1 MRYAVSDGWVET
13 LALSLESASGS
24 ARLHTLLELAW
35 HLRQRDSLRA
45 EQFLAEFWRWLPR
58 HRLPLDELNAL
69 TARAALTACETATL
83 FCRFDDAQAWLDR
96 ARAHL
101 SPNPDLYALGDACL
115 AEVLLRKLKGQRPE
129 EIASLEQ
136 ALHCF
141 DALPDAQRRGVA
153 RALLR
158 CELGLYLANPGGE
171 AEGTAAVAGPGGD
184 EAFEP
189 EDKAVQVYD
198 LASRAFP
205 LCLRAPAEA
214 AALFQ
219 ASGALALEV
228 GFLRFHCI
236 AMMNASNALLEL
248 GDMEQAAQ
256 CFEAAAQRAR
266 QTQWPALMGMTQTQV
281 GRVLRLLGRGQESLQ
296 ALTEALAQL
305 RAVPPGLITAFAC
318 SELAFA
324 LRLVERLQESV
335 DVMWEAIQLYREGK
349 HMCNLALALARQA
362 KALAQLGQI
371 DAALAAL
378 DESKALTEQ
387 YGYDTVKVDI
397 SEALAEVHRRSRQ
410 QLPAPP
416 NMTAPTA
423 TIHFAQTALDR
434 GLGIDGW
441 RPPPALLDYLAEAW
455 AEAEGQA
462 DHMAQAYAYSRRA
475 RQAQRQEGSLALKD
489 SRALLHL
496 LGYHKAEPARPS
508 VETYG
513 LASLSSVATPA
524 LHPAAGQARRR
535 AEPECDLLT
544 RKEQEVLALLALNY
558 SNKEIAKA
566 LGVSTETVKWHLKGL
581 YGKLEAGSRRH
592 AVTRARS
599 LGVLQMGAGVA

>member
-1 MRYAVSDGWVET
+1 MRYAVSDGRVET

-24 ARLHTLLELAW
+24 ARLHTLLALAW

-45 EQFLAEFWRWLPR
+45 EQLLAEFWRWLPR
-58 HRLPLDELNAL
+58 HRLPLDQLNAL
-69 TARAALTACETATL
+69 SARAALTACETASL

-101 SPNPDLYALGDACL
+101 NPSIDVYAEGDACL
-115 AEVLLRKLKGQRPE
+115 AEVLLRKLRGQRAE
-129 EIASLEQ
+129 EISLLEQ
-136 ALHCF
+136 ALRLF
-141 DALPDAQRRGVA
+141 DALPDPQRRGVT

-158 CELGLYLANPGGE
+158 SELGLYLANPGAE
-171 AEGTAAVAGPGGD
+171 AESALAAGPLND
-184 EAFEP
+184 VDAPEQ

-205 LCLRAPAEA
+205 LCLREPAEA

-219 ASGALALEV
+219 ASGALALEM

-318 SELAFA
+318 AELAFS
-324 LRLVERLQESV
+324 LRAVERTQESV
-335 DVMWEAIQLYREGK
+335 DVMWEAIQLYRSGK
-349 HMCNLALALARQA
+349 HMCNLALSLARQA
-362 KALAQLGQI
+362 KSLAQLGQI
-371 DAALAAL
+371 EAALAAL
-378 DESKALTEQ
+378 DESKALTEH

-397 SEALAEVHRRSRQ
+397 SEAMAEVHRRSRQ
-410 QLPAPP
+410 QLPTPP
-416 NMTAPTA
+416 EMTAPTA
-423 TIHFAQTALDR
+423 TIHYAQTALDR
-434 GLGIDGW
+434 GMGIDGW

-455 AEAEGQA
+455 AEADQDA
-462 DHMAQAYAYSRRA
+462 DHMAKAYAYARRA
-475 RQAQRQEGSLALKD
+475 RLAQRQESGMALKD
-489 SRALLHL
+489 SRPLLHL
-496 LGYHKAEPARPS
+496 LGYQKADPLVASKPLELAQLQPSPHWTRQEP
-508 VETYG
+508 E
-513 LASLSSVATPA
+513 ASLLTP
-524 LHPAAGQARRR
+524 
-535 AEPECDLLT
+535 
-544 RKEQEVLALLALNY
+544 KEQEVLQLLARNY
-558 SNKEIAKA
+558 SNKEIAQS
-566 LGVSTETVKWHLKGL
+566 LGVSAETVKWHLKGL

-592 AVTRARS
+592 AVTRART
-599 LGVLQMGAGVA
+599 LGMLGKLL

>member
-1 MRYAVSDGWVET
+1 MRYAESDGWVES

-35 HLRQRDSLRA
+35 HLRQRDSVRA
-45 EQFLAEFWRWLPR
+45 EHLLADFWRWLPR
-58 HRLPLDELNAL
+58 YRLPLDELNAL
-69 TARAALTACETATL
+69 TARAALTACETASL
-83 FCRFDDAQAWLDR
+83 FCRFEDAQAWLDR

-101 SPNPDLYALGDACL
+101 HPNPDVYAEGDACMV
-115 AEVLLRKLKGQRPE
+115 EVLLRKLRGQRTE
-129 EIASLEQ
+129 EIATLEQ
-136 ALHCF
+136 AVRLF
-141 DALPDAQRRGVA
+141 EALPDLQRRGVA

-158 CELGLYLANPGGE
+158 SELGLYLANPGGE
-171 AEGTAAVAGPGGD
+171 AETAATEGRAGEH
-184 EAFEP
+184 EALGY
-189 EDKAVQVYD
+189 EDKAVLVYD

-205 LCLRAPAEA
+205 LCLREPAEA

-228 GFLRFHCI
+228 GFLRFHCV
-236 AMMNASNALLEL
+236 AMMNASNACLEL
-248 GDMEQAAQ
+248 GDMELAAQ

-281 GRVLRLLGRGQESLQ
+281 GRVLRHLGRGPESLQ
-296 ALTEALAQL
+296 ALNEALAQL

-324 LRLVERLQESV
+324 LRAVDRVQESV
-335 DVMWEAIQLYREGK
+335 AVMWEAIQLYREGK

-371 DAALAAL
+371 EAALQAL
-378 DESKALTEQ
+378 DESKALTEH
-387 YGYDTVKVDI
+387 YGYETVKVDI

-416 NMTAPTA
+416 DMTAPTA

-455 AEAEGQA
+455 AEADGQA

-475 RQAQRQEGSLALKD
+475 RQAQRQEGGLAIKD
-489 SRALLHL
+489 SRPLLHL
-496 LGYHKAEPARPS
+496 LGYHKVEPAIVA

-513 LASLSSVATPA
+513 LSSAGATTQLAPPTAAVAA
-524 LHPAAGQARRR
+524 LPRRR
-535 AEPECDLLT
+535 SEPECDLLT

-558 SNKEIAKA
+558 SNKEIAQA
-566 LGVSTETVKWHLKGL
+566 LGVSAETVKWHLKGL

-599 LGVLQMGAGVA
+599 LGVLQMGA

>member
-1 MRYAVSDGWVET
+1 MKYAESDAHLEG
-13 LALSLESASGS
+13 LAQSLELASGR
-24 ARLHTLLELAW
+24 ARLPLLLELAW

-45 EQFLAEFWRWLPR
+45 EQLLAEFWRWLPC
-58 HRLPLDELNAL
+58 HRLPLAELNAL
-69 TARAALTACETATL
+69 SARAALTACETAAL
-83 FCRFDDAQAWLDR
+83 FCRFEDAQAWLDQ

-101 SPNPDLYALGDACL
+101 SPNPDVYAAGDACL
-115 AEVLLRKLKGQRPE
+115 AEVLLRKLKGQRNE
-129 EIASLEQ
+129 EIASLE
-136 ALHCF
+136 AAVRLF

-153 RALLR
+153 RSLLR
-158 CELGLYLANPGGE
+158 CELGLYLANPGAE
-171 AEGTAAVAGPGGD
+171 AERLANSTQAGPLASEGQ
-184 EAFEP
+184 
-189 EDKAVQVYD
+189 EDPAVLVYE

-205 LCLRAPAEA
+205 LCLREPAEA
-214 AALFQ
+214 ASLFL

-228 GFLRFHCI
+228 GFLRFHCV
-236 AMMNASNALLEL
+236 AMMNASNACLEL
-248 GDMEQAAQ
+248 GDLERAAQ

-266 QTQWPALMGMTQTQV
+266 QTQWPALMGMTQSQV
-281 GRVLRLLGRGQESLQ
+281 GRVLRHLGRGPESLQ
-296 ALTEALAQL
+296 ALNEALVQL

-324 LRLVERLQESV
+324 LRAVDRMQESV
-335 DVMWEAIQLYREGK
+335 DVMWEAIQLYRDGK

-371 DAALAAL
+371 EAALQAL
-378 DESKALTEQ
+378 DEAKALTEH

-434 GLGIDGW
+434 GMGIDGW

-455 AEAEGQA
+455 AEA
-462 DHMAQAYAYSRRA
+462 DHMAQAYDYSRRA
-475 RQAQRQEGSLALKD
+475 RQAQRQESSLALKD

-496 LGYHKAEPARPS
+496 LGYHKAEPVSSGAS
-508 VETYG
+508 AYG
-513 LASLSSVATPA
+513 AVSAPA
-524 LHPAAGQARRR
+524 LPPAPRDLPRRR
-535 AEPECDLLT
+535 AEPENDLLT

-558 SNKEIAKA
+558 SNKEIAQA
-566 LGVSTETVKWHLKGL
+566 LGVSAETVKWHLKGL

-599 LGVLQMGAGVA
+599 LGVLQIGA